1 MVPPENMVFDSGV
14 FRSRAET
21 ATGLDPISTIEF
33 KFTVLTLEPNWDL
46 DGISL
51 SSQGSILAGR
61 PLDLSF
67 NDALNLSPSEIAATV
82 DDQSGADVIADV
94 GSTSEA
100 FPSGSTITFNS
111 ANHDSPHGFLN
122 PTHT

>member
-51 SSQGSILAGR
+51 SSLGSILAGR
-61 PLDLSF
+61 TLDLSF
-67 NDALNLSPSEIAATV
+67 NDASNLSLSGLSATIGQRSILSLSLDQHPSPLQAEAPLP
-82 DDQSGADVIADV
+82 
-94 GSTSEA
+94 STMLTMIILMD
-100 FPSGSTITFNS
+100 F
-111 ANHDSPHGFLN
+111 
-122 PTHT
+122 